1 MLAACRSTLVE
12 KAAWENEINK
22 GTGEEISAGER
33 EKRERETMSFHER
46 QRCHINSS

>member
-33 EKRERETMSFHER
+33 RERE
-46 QRCHINSS
+46 I